1 MNTIHTNINIEALT
15 LFLKE
20 YTDKA
25 HKWSH
30 LERDQLAKFEEQ
42 AFGKKPNLN
51 GCPDCIVHSLK
62 KMNKW
67 LIRYNQEVEKTQKT
81 EPQIYLKSDTKN
93 KNKQNQAKPEQP
105 TDD

>member
-1 MNTIHTNINIEALT
+1 MNTIHTNIDIEALT

-30 LERDQLAKFEEQ
+30 LERDQLAKFEQQ

-51 GCPDCIVHSLK
+51 GCPDCIRHSLK
-62 KMNKW
+62 KMNNW
-67 LIRYNQEVEKTQKT
+67 LIRYNQEVQETQKT
-81 EPQIYLKSDTKN
+81 EPQIYLKSTKN
-93 KNKQNQAKPEQP
+93 KSKIENVGDDKPKEL
-105 TDD
+105 